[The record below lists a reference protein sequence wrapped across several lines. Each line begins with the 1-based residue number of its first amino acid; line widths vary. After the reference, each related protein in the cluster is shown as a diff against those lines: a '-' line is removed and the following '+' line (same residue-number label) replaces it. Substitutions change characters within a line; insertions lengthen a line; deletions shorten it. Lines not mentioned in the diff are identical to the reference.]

1 MGRAARRRRRLPVF
15 LLVLGVSVPFSR
27 RAGRPGP
34 VFARVVRLT
43 VLGRLVVTA
52 KYGSATV
59 GVGVFGHVAGAY
71 LPCWLLVR
79 LPGPAQVATAAG
91 VGRGRVGGLRRAA
104 APRGAP
110 PRLTA
115 HRSGSALPDPPR
127 GRRLS
132 GTPHRAA
139 REEDRMTDAGRPL
152 SGRVALVTGAS
163 SGIGEATAVALAQ
176 AGAAVAIGARRA
188 DRLEALAG
196 RLRDDGA
203 RVLTLDLDVTDE
215 TACRDAVNRTREGL
229 GGLDV
234 LVNNA
239 GVMLLGTIVGADVED
254 WRRMLSTNV
263 LGLMYLTHAAIDGM
277 LEQGSGDVVNVSSV
291 AGRTARKGAGVY
303 NASKWAVNAFSE
315 SLRQEV
321 TTRGV
326 RVSLVEPGAVA
337 TELTDHI
344 TQPEAKAATQ
354 RMVGGMTPLQAADVA
369 RAIAYVVSQ
378 PPHVAVNEV
387 LVRPT
392 DQER

>member
-1 MGRAARRRRRLPVF
+1 M
-15 LLVLGVSVPFSR
+15 
-27 RAGRPGP
+27 
-34 VFARVVRLT
+34 
-43 VLGRLVVTA
+43 
-52 KYGSATV
+52 
-59 GVGVFGHVAGAY
+59 
-71 LPCWLLVR
+71 
-79 LPGPAQVATAAG
+79 
-91 VGRGRVGGLRRAA
+91 
-104 APRGAP
+104 
-110 PRLTA
+110 
-115 HRSGSALPDPPR
+115 
-127 GRRLS
+127 
-132 GTPHRAA
+132 PHRAA
-139 REEDRMTDAGRPL
+139 REEDRMSDAGRPL

-163 SGIGEATAVALAQ
+163 SGIGEATALALAQ
-176 AGAAVAIGARRA
+176 AGAAVAVGARRA
-188 DRLEALAG
+188 DRLEALAAK
-196 RLRDDGA
+196 LRDDGA

-215 TACRDAVNRTREGL
+215 AACRDAVARTRAEL

-277 LEQGSGDVVNVSSV
+277 VEQGSGDVVNISSV

-344 TQPEAKAATQ
+344 TQADAKADVQ
-354 RMVGGMTPLQAADVA
+354 RMVGGMTPLQAEDVA
-369 RAIAYVVSQ
+369 RAIVYVVSQ